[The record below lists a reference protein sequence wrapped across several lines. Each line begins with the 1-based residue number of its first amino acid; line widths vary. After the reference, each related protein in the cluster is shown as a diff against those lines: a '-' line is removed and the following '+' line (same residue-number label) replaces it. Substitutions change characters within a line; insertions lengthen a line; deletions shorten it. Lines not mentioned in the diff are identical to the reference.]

1 MNLFNTIP
9 SNFFSVLASRNKEI
23 YVDAL
28 MLLHQLFRYELNIE
42 VSDYLSSL
50 IALIEDRS
58 FVLEEDDEVV
68 EGGLTANAKAR
79 LILNRFIKTG
89 WVDKEFM
96 DGSFTEI
103 ITPRNYAIQV
113 MKLLSEL
120 GDNRV
125 QEYNSLVFSTYS
137 SLKQA
142 KSEHRGQMYEAVLTA
157 KANTEQLIFEL
168 KSLYHGIRGHLRRI
182 QEQSDVNLLLQ
193 NHFEE
198 YKQMADRI
206 YHPIKTMD
214 SIHRYMAPIQEI
226 LSDILGDEELMS
238 GMRKRAVS
246 VRKYEHEEDADREI
260 ISAIDYILDIYQ
272 SIGGIVNEIDKKHS
286 TYTKSSIEKIQYL
299 MTADQ
304 SIKGKLVELLK
315 AYTTSATV
323 IKKERVGRL
332 LEEKIRV
339 NRQEFI
345 DGKSLYHKNVRSR
358 RVTSTPLE
366 VSNEDGFSDGA
377 MAKMLDQISNGYSLS
392 RIRSYVLNLF
402 KDMDIIHSED
412 ITIGND
418 SDFILL
424 MLAVI
429 RASERGMN
437 YRVQTD
443 EGTQITNGYKI
454 PNMEFTHKKGGMHHV
469 E

>member
-1 MNLFNTIP
+1 
-9 SNFFSVLASRNKEI
+9 
-23 YVDAL
+23 
-28 MLLHQLFRYELNIE
+28 
-42 VSDYLSSL
+42 
-50 IALIEDRS
+50 
-58 FVLEEDDEVV
+58 
-68 EGGLTANAKAR
+68 
-79 LILNRFIKTG
+79 
-89 WVDKEFM
+89 
-96 DGSFTEI
+96 
-103 ITPRNYAIQV
+103 
-113 MKLLSEL
+113 
-120 GDNRV
+120 
-125 QEYNSLVFSTYS
+125 
-137 SLKQA
+137 
-142 KSEHRGQMYEAVLTA
+142 
-157 KANTEQLIFEL
+157 LIFEL
-168 KSLYHGIRGHLRRI
+168 KSLYHGIRGHLRQI

-214 SIHRYMAPIQEI
+214 SVHRYMAPIQEI

-238 GMRKRAVS
+238 GMRQRAVS

-323 IKKERVGRL
+323 IEKERVGRL

-358 RVTSTPLE
+358 RVTSTSLA

-429 RASERGMN
+429 RAGERGMN

-454 PNMEFTHKKGGMHHV
+454 PNMEFTHKKGGMYHV